1 MMIGKAKLL
10 AALALFTVASNASA
24 QTVEQFYA
32 GKSINFIVPFSAGG
46 YYDSGARLFARHMG
60 QYIPGKP
67 SIVVQN
73 QPSAGGIGLANRFGV
88 GDGDGLTIGT
98 LQRGLPQLALTGDP
112 TVRFDPLKITWIGS
126 MSAYATDSYI
136 LAINASHP
144 LKKIEDAA
152 REGMKLRIGSNRS
165 GSTNLTIAIVAQHAL
180 GLKYEIVR
188 GYPGAADIN
197 LAQQRNEVD
206 GQFAD
211 VSFFANNMRDIW
223 EKGGL
228 TPLLQTGRSTRLPS
242 LPDVP
247 LARELT
253 KTPEMRAL
261 LEFAE
266 MPFEMALP
274 VAAPANIP
282 RDRAAA
288 LKKAFNE
295 AARDPALLAD
305 ANKMNFV
312 IDPITGDEVLAVI
325 ERAAKTPRS
334 VIDLYKKLIE
344 E

>member
-1 MMIGKAKLL
+1 MIGKAQVLG
-10 AALALFTVASNASA
+10 ALALLTAACNAQA

-32 GKSINFIVPFSAGG
+32 GKTINFIVPFSAGG
-46 YYDSGARLFARHMG
+46 YYDSGARLFARYMG

-73 QPSAGGIGLANRFGV
+73 QPSSGGIGLANRFGV

-144 LKKIEDAA
+144 VKKIEEAA
-152 REGMKLRIGSNRS
+152 REGVKLRIGANRS
-165 GSTNLTIAIVAQHAL
+165 GSTNLTIAGVAQYAL

-197 LAQQRNEVD
+197 LAQQRSEVD

-223 EKGGL
+223 EKNGL

-282 RDRAAA
+282 KERASA
-288 LKKAFNE
+288 LKKAFEE
-295 AARDPALLAD
+295 AAKDPALLAD
-305 ANKMNFV
+305 AKKMNFV
-312 IDPITGDEVLAVI
+312 IDPISGDEVLAVI
-325 ERAAKTPRS
+325 QRAARTPRS

>member
-1 MMIGKAKLL
+1 MIGKAQVLG
-10 AALALFTVASNASA
+10 ALALLTAACNAQA

-32 GKSINFIVPFSAGG
+32 GKTINFIVPFSAGG
-46 YYDSGARLFARHMG
+46 YYDSGARLFARYMG

-73 QPSAGGIGLANRFGV
+73 QPSSGGIGLANRVGV

-144 LKKIEDAA
+144 VKKIEDAMKD
-152 REGMKLRIGSNRS
+152 GVKLRIGANRS
-165 GSTNLTIAIVAQHAL
+165 GSTNLTIAIVAQYAL

-247 LARELT
+247 MARELT
-253 KTPEMRAL
+253 RTSEMRAL

-282 RDRAAA
+282 RERASA
-288 LKKAFNE
+288 LKKAFEE

-305 ANKMNFV
+305 AKKMNFV
-312 IDPITGDEVLAVI
+312 IDPISGDEVLAI
-325 ERAAKTPRS
+325 IQRAARTPRG

>member
-1 MMIGKAKLL
+1 MIGKAHILGAMALL
-10 AALALFTVASNASA
+10 TAACNVQA

-32 GKSINFIVPFSAGG
+32 GKTINFIVPFSAGG
-46 YYDSGARLFARHMG
+46 YYDSGARLFARYMG

-144 LKKIEDAA
+144 VKKIEESALQ
-152 REGMKLRIGSNRS
+152 GVKLRIGSNRS

-282 RDRAAA
+282 KDRASA
-288 LKKAFNE
+288 LKKAFEE
-295 AARDPALLAD
+295 AAKDPALLAD
-305 ANKMNFV
+305 AKKMNFV
-312 IDPITGDEVLAVI
+312 IDPISGDEVLAVI
-325 ERAAKTPRS
+325 QRAAKTPRS